1 MNYLSKYDVIF
12 SGLSIGKHDFVF
24 EIDDKFFEHFDYS
37 EIKHGKLS
45 ANIELNR
52 LSASLIAKVTIN
64 GNVVTICDRCLD
76 DVAINIEYKGILLIK
91 YKESGDNDN
100 TDDEIMYL
108 NRGDDTINFA
118 QYIYESIGI
127 SLPIQRLHSDESQ
140 CNKEMIKILK
150 KMTVN

>member
-12 SGLSIGKHDFVF
+12 SGLSIGKYDFIF
-24 EIDDKFFEHFDYS
+24 EIDDKFFEQFDYS

-52 LSASLIAKVTIN
+52 LSASMIAKVTIS
-64 GNVVTICDRCLD
+64 GSIVTVCDRCLD
-76 DVAINIEYKGILLIK
+76 DIAINIEYKGILLIK
-91 YKESGDNDN
+91 YKETGDDDN
-100 TDDEIMYL
+100 TGDEIMYL
-108 NRGDDTINFA
+108 NRGDDIVNFA

-140 CNKEMIKILK
+140 CNEEMIKILK

>member
-24 EIDDKFFEHFDYS
+24 EIDDRFFEQFDYS

-52 LSASLIAKVTIN
+52 LSASMIAKVAIKGEVITM
-64 GNVVTICDRCLD
+64 CDRCLD
-76 DVAINIEYKGILLIK
+76 DAVINVNYEGTLLIK
-91 YKESGDNDN
+91 CGEPDGNIDGN
-100 TDDEIMYL
+100 DEIMYL

-150 KMTVN
+150 KIKVN

>member
-1 MNYLSKYDVIF
+1 MNYLSKYNVVF
-12 SGLSIGKHDFVF
+12 SGLSIGKHDFAF
-24 EIDDKFFEHFDYS
+24 EIDDRFFEQFDYS
-37 EIKHGKLS
+37 EIKQGKLL

-52 LSASLIAKVTIN
+52 LSTSMIAKITIN
-64 GNVVTICDRCLD
+64 GKVITLCDRCLD
-76 DVAINIEYKGILLIK
+76 NVAINIEYEDTLLIK
-91 YKESGDNDN
+91 YREPDDSTD

-127 SLPIQRLHSDESQ
+127 SLPIQRLHSDENQ
-140 CNKEMIKILK
+140 CNEEMIKILK